1 MAAKPDLKMVASAEK
16 PVLDFSNLSW
26 GDAEDADILSME
38 AAKASASGDTEAVR
52 AAQRG
57 LRQLIARVVV
67 SLPRSWLVPSAPE
80 APDWADPDTYRYLR
94 RDKMQELL
102 SYYRDPEKVTGE

>member
-1 MAAKPDLKMVASAEK
+1 MAAKPELKIVPDEK

-26 GDAEDADILSME
+26 GDAEEADILSME
-38 AAKASASGDTEAVR
+38 AGKAQQAGDIEAVR
-52 AAQRG
+52 KAQRG
-57 LRQLIARVVV
+57 LRLLIARVVV
-67 SLPRSWLVPSAPE
+67 SLPRSWLVKNAPE
-80 APDWADPDTYRYLR
+80 SLAFDDPDTYRHLR